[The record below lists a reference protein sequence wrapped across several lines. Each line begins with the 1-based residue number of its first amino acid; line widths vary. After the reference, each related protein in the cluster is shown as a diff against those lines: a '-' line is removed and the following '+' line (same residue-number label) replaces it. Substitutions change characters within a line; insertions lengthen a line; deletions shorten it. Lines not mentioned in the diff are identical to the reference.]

1 MPLRTGRETVSSRE
15 IVWCVHRYAVVRDRD
30 HLHAYGVRMAPL
42 MLGIAAIGW
51 SRVALR
57 DHTPAQT
64 VVGTLLGGLAAAV
77 VFSLMR

>member
-1 MPLRTGRETVSSRE
+1 MIVTVWWKVS
-15 IVWCVHRYAVVRDRD
+15 VHTAVASGVVVI
-30 HLHAYGVRMAPL
+30 LLLAYGVRMAPL

-64 VVGTLLGGLAAAV
+64 AVGALLGGLAAAV